1 MTSPAPA
8 LPRAT
13 VVICVYTEKRWD
25 DIVAAVGSVQAQDV
39 RAAEV
44 LVVVDH
50 NPALLDRAREAFGS
64 AGSVRDVRV
73 LPNAH
78 RRGLSGARNT
88 AVAAASG
95 DVVVFLDDDAAARPG
110 WLGALL
116 APYADPDVVA
126 VGGVAHPVFPQARP
140 GLLPTGGTTADA
152 TGELD
157 WVVGCT
163 YTGQPTTQAEV
174 RNLMGSNMSVRRE
187 AFARVGGFAEDLG
200 RIGRN
205 PLGCEETE
213 FCIRVRQIYRRMGRG
228 ARIVFEP
235 AAQVDHRVSDDRV
248 RWAYLRRRSWSEG
261 LSKAAVAQLV
271 GSDDALST
279 ERTYVA
285 TVLPG
290 AVVRELR
297 AGRPASA
304 LAIVTAL
311 GATAAGYLRGKLPG
325 ATSAVRLPAADAAPL
340 GDPSAATGDLP
351 AANRTGGV

>member
-50 NPALLDRAREAFGS
+50 NPALLDRAREAFGEN
-64 AGSVRDVRV
+64 VWV

-78 RRGLSGARNT
+78 RQGLSGARNT

-116 APYADPDVVA
+116 GPYADPDVVA
-126 VGGVAHPVFPQARP
+126 VGGVAHPVFPEARP

-174 RNLMGSNMSVRRE
+174 RNLMGCNMSVRRE
-187 AFARVGGFAEDLG
+187 VFARVGGFAEDLG

-235 AAQVDHRVSDDRV
+235 AAQVDHRVGDDRV

-261 LSKAAVAQLV
+261 LSKAAVSQLV
-271 GSDDALST
+271 GRDDALST
-279 ERTYVA
+279 ERAYVA

-304 LAIVTAL
+304 LAVVTAL
-311 GATAAGYLRGKLPG
+311 GATAAGYLRGNLPG
-325 ATSAVRLPAADAAPL
+325 ATSAVRLPAADTAPL
-340 GDPSAATGDLP
+340 GDPAAARGEVP
-351 AANRTGGV
+351 AANRAGGV

>member
-1 MTSPAPA
+1 M
-8 LPRAT
+8 
-13 VVICVYTEKRWD
+13 
-25 DIVAAVGSVQAQDV
+25 
-39 RAAEV
+39 
-44 LVVVDH
+44 
-50 NPALLDRAREAFGS
+50 
-64 AGSVRDVRV
+64 

-78 RRGLSGARNT
+78 RQGLSGARNT

-126 VGGVAHPVFPQARP
+126 VGGVAHPVFPEARP
-140 GLLPTGGTTADA
+140 GLLPTGGTAADA

-174 RNLMGSNMSVRRE
+174 RNLMGCNMSVRRE
-187 AFARVGGFAEDLG
+187 VFARVGGFAEDLG

-261 LSKAAVAQLV
+261 LSKAAVSQLV

-304 LAIVTAL
+304 LAIVDGPRPRRPRGTC
-311 GATAAGYLRGKLPG
+311 AG
-325 ATSAVRLPAADAAPL
+325 SCPARRRRCGCRPRTPSRAGDA
-340 GDPSAATGDLP
+340 SAATGELP
-351 AANRTGGV
+351 AANRTGGA